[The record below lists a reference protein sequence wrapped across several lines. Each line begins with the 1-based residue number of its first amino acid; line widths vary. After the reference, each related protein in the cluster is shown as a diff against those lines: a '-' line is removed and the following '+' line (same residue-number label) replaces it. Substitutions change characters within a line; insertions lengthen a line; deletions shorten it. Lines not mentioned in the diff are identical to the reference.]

1 MFTGDG
7 GLSVVQ
13 DEGRLV
19 ADTSAGTLDL
29 SSVVVVADTE
39 YQLDLGTDSFVYTAQ
54 SGDDASTLA
63 AELAALVGAD
73 ADYSAEAVGAEITV
87 KTVVSEEV
95 VTDEGTPEEQT
106 TTVVTKTP
114 FGGESTLSPL
124 GSQVISIQLNQSDA
138 NPAGVYQIALGDTI
152 LATVDG
158 DPWALLLGELS
169 GQVNASSAVAVSAT
183 IDTAGQGL
191 VLVLTGNSNNQS
203 FDVSDVS
210 PQVVS
215 IQFGDPTVMPSGL
228 FSLVLAGEQIQAP
241 LVDDLIVES
250 PWALVMDSF
259 ESQAAAAQL
268 EESGI
273 FLRAR
278 YFETDS
284 GFESAL
290 QIVSDSASTITFN
303 GVVVANTQEA

>member
-1 MFTGDG
+1 
-7 GLSVVQ
+7 V
-13 DEGRLV
+13 
-19 ADTSAGTLDL
+19 
-29 SSVVVVADTE
+29 
-39 YQLDLGTDSFVYTAQ
+39 
-54 SGDDASTLA
+54 
-63 AELAALVGAD
+63 
-73 ADYSAEAVGAEITV
+73 
-87 KTVVSEEV
+87 
-95 VTDEGTPEEQT
+95 
-106 TTVVTKTP
+106 
-114 FGGESTLSPL
+114 
-124 GSQVISIQLNQSDA
+124 
-138 NPAGVYQIALGDTI
+138 
-152 LATVDG
+152 ATVDG

-268 EESGI
+268 EE
-273 FLRAR
+273 
-278 YFETDS
+278 
-284 GFESAL
+284 
-290 QIVSDSASTITFN
+290 
-303 GVVVANTQEA
+303 